1 MEVINS
7 VINYFKNIST
17 EQILTMFIAIVIV
30 ILFCLLSSLIA
41 YGIIKI
47 FKWKSKG
54 KEIRENSL
62 YKPLKSVIIWIGL
75 HIAVLT
81 LGLPNN
87 LTAICNKIFRIGII
101 IILAVG
107 IANIFSPDS
116 KIFKKIANHR
126 RIKGNQTLVNFISK
140 VTKGI
145 IYVIAVFL
153 VMTELN
159 FNLSGLIAGLGLGG
173 VIVALA
179 AQDIAKNLFG
189 GMAIILDKP
198 FSVGDWI
205 QTTNY
210 SGTVEDITFRSTR
223 LRMTDNTVVTI
234 QNSTLSNEPVIN
246 YARLP
251 MRRYSTTLNLALE
264 TNSDVVE
271 NIIGKLRFA
280 LSNTEGV
287 IVSGLMVY
295 FKNISE
301 DGIEIGIFFNTNIVS
316 YNEYLEFCEQI
327 NLLLLK
333 VLESENVKLTYPTQK
348 VYVAD
353 KSDFNE
359 NSKKTVA
366 KSISN
371 EKLEELVN
379 TRINK
384 NIDEIV
390 NGKQQNDKLTSKK
403 EKSNKKKD
411 EEISTINRISTKI
424 TKSAK
429 KVSEAIVKVE
439 KSLKSRKKQ
448 KIKLQNKQINLQIS
462 GKWCIIF
469 I

>member
-1 MEVINS
+1 MEVVNS
-7 VINYFKNIST
+7 IINYFKNITT
-17 EQILTMFIAIVIV
+17 EQIITMVIALAII

-54 KEIRENSL
+54 KEIKENSL
-62 YKPLKSVIIWIGL
+62 YKPLKTVVIWVGL
-75 HIAVLT
+75 HIAILT
-81 LGLPNN
+81 LGLPSNVN
-87 LTAICNKIFRIGII
+87 AICNKIFRIGAII
-101 IILAVG
+101 IIAVG
-107 IANIFSPDS
+107 IANMFSPDS
-116 KIFKKIANHR
+116 KIFKKIANHK
-126 RIKGNQTLVNFISK
+126 RIKGNQTLINFISK

-145 IYVIAVFL
+145 IYVIAIFL
-153 VMTELN
+153 VMAELN

-189 GMAIILDKP
+189 GMAIIVDKP

-210 SGTVEDITFRSTR
+210 SGTVEDISFRSTR

-246 YARLP
+246 YAKLP
-251 MRRYSTTLNLALE
+251 MRRFSTTLNLALE
-264 TNSDVVE
+264 TNSNVVE
-271 NIIGKLRFA
+271 NIIGKVKFA
-280 LSNTEGV
+280 LSNTDGV
-287 IVSGLMVY
+287 LPNDLNVY
-295 FKNISE
+295 LQKIAD

-316 YNEYLEFCEQI
+316 YYDYLSFCEQV

-333 VLESENVKLTYPTQK
+333 VLESENVKLAYPTQK

-353 KSDFNE
+353 KNDFNE
-359 NSKKTVA
+359 SSKKVTS
-366 KSISN
+366 KSALNN
-371 EKLEELVN
+371 EKIEKMLNEC
-379 TRINK
+379 INK

-390 NGKQQNDKLTSKK
+390 NGKQNKTLDSKNNGNKK
-403 EKSNKKKD
+403 ENE

-429 KVSEAIVKVE
+429 RVTDAIVKVE
-439 KSLKSRKKQ
+439 KKPKKSKKKDE
-448 KIKLQNKQINLQIS
+448 KITK
-462 GKWCIIF
+462 
-469 I
+469 

>member
-1 MEVINS
+1 MEVVNS
-7 VINYFKNIST
+7 VINYFKNIKT
-17 EQILTMFIAIVIV
+17 EQIITMVIALAII

-54 KEIRENSL
+54 KEIKENSL
-62 YKPLKSVIIWIGL
+62 YKPLKTVVIWVGL
-75 HIAVLT
+75 HIAILT
-81 LGLPNN
+81 LGLPSNVN
-87 LTAICNKIFRIGII
+87 AICNKIFRIGAII
-101 IILAVG
+101 IIAVG
-107 IANIFSPDS
+107 IANMFSPDS
-116 KIFKKIANHR
+116 KIFKKIANHK
-126 RIKGNQTLVNFISK
+126 RIKGNQTLINFISK

-145 IYVIAVFL
+145 IYVIAIFL
-153 VMTELN
+153 VMAELN

-189 GMAIILDKP
+189 GMAIIVDKP

-210 SGTVEDITFRSTR
+210 SGTVEDISFRSTR

-246 YARLP
+246 YAKLP
-251 MRRYSTTLNLALE
+251 MRRFSTTLNLALE
-264 TNSDVVE
+264 TNSNVVE
-271 NIIGKLRFA
+271 NIIGKVKFA
-280 LSNTEGV
+280 LSNTDGV
-287 IVSGLMVY
+287 LPNDLNVY
-295 FKNISE
+295 LQKIAD

-316 YNEYLEFCEQI
+316 YYDYLSFCEQV

-333 VLESENVKLTYPTQK
+333 ILESENVKLAYPTQK

-353 KSDFNE
+353 KNDFNE
-359 NSKKTVA
+359 SSKKATS
-366 KSISN
+366 KSALNN
-371 EKLEELVN
+371 EKIEKMLNKE
-379 TRINK
+379 INK

-390 NGKQQNDKLTSKK
+390 NGKQNKTLDGKNN
-403 EKSNKKKD
+403 SNKKESE

-429 KVSEAIVKVE
+429 KVTDAIVKVE
-439 KSLKSRKKQ
+439 KKPKKSKKKDE
-448 KIKLQNKQINLQIS
+448 KITK
-462 GKWCIIF
+462 
-469 I
+469 

>member
-1 MEVINS
+1 MEVVNS
-7 VINYFKNIST
+7 IMNYFKNITT
-17 EQILTMFIAIVIV
+17 EQILTMVIALAII

-54 KEIRENSL
+54 KEIKENSL
-62 YKPLKSVIIWIGL
+62 YKPLKTVVIWVGL
-75 HIAVLT
+75 HIAILT
-81 LGLPNN
+81 LGLPSNVN
-87 LTAICNKIFRIGII
+87 AICNKIFRIGAII
-101 IILAVG
+101 IIAVG
-107 IANIFSPDS
+107 IANMFSPDS
-116 KIFKKIANHR
+116 KIFKKIANHK
-126 RIKGNQTLVNFISK
+126 RIKGNQTLINFISK

-145 IYVIAVFL
+145 IYVIAIFL
-153 VMTELN
+153 VMAELN

-189 GMAIILDKP
+189 GMAIIVDKP

-210 SGTVEDITFRSTR
+210 SGTVEDISFRSTR

-246 YARLP
+246 YAKLP
-251 MRRYSTTLNLALE
+251 MRRFSTTLNLALE
-264 TNSDVVE
+264 TNSNVVE
-271 NIIGKLRFA
+271 NIIGKVKFA
-280 LSNTEGV
+280 LSNTDGV
-287 IVSGLMVY
+287 LPNDLNVY
-295 FKNISE
+295 LQKIAD

-316 YNEYLEFCEQI
+316 YYDYLSFCEQV

-333 VLESENVKLTYPTQK
+333 VLESENVKLAYPTQK

-353 KSDFNE
+353 KNDFNE
-359 NSKKTVA
+359 SSKKITS
-366 KSISN
+366 KSALNN
-371 EKLEELVN
+371 EKIEKMLNE
-379 TRINK
+379 RINK

-390 NGKQQNDKLTSKK
+390 NGKQNKTLGSKNNINKK
-403 EKSNKKKD
+403 ESE

-429 KVSEAIVKVE
+429 RVTDAIVKVE
-439 KSLKSRKKQ
+439 KKPKKSKKKDE
-448 KIKLQNKQINLQIS
+448 KITK
-462 GKWCIIF
+462 
-469 I
+469 

>member
-1 MEVINS
+1 MEVVNS
-7 VINYFKNIST
+7 IINYFKNITT
-17 EQILTMFIAIVIV
+17 EQIITMVIALVII

-54 KEIRENSL
+54 KEIKENSL
-62 YKPLKSVIIWIGL
+62 YKPLKTVVIWVGL
-75 HIAVLT
+75 HIAILT
-81 LGLPNN
+81 LGLPSNVN
-87 LTAICNKIFRIGII
+87 AICNKIFRIGAII
-101 IILAVG
+101 IIAVG

-116 KIFKKIANHR
+116 KIFRKIASHK
-126 RIKGNQTLVNFISK
+126 RIKGNQTLINFISK

-145 IYVIAVFL
+145 IYVIATFL
-153 VMTELN
+153 VMAELN

-189 GMAIILDKP
+189 GMAIIVDKP

-210 SGTVEDITFRSTR
+210 SGTVEDISFRSTR

-246 YARLP
+246 YAKLP
-251 MRRYSTTLNLALE
+251 MRRFSTTLNLALE
-264 TNSDVVE
+264 TNSNVVE
-271 NIIGKLRFA
+271 NIIGKVKFA
-280 LSNTEGV
+280 LSNTDGV
-287 IVSGLMVY
+287 LPNDLNVY
-295 FKNISE
+295 LQKIAD

-316 YNEYLEFCEQI
+316 YYDYLSFCEQV

-333 VLESENVKLTYPTQK
+333 VLESENVKLAYPTQK

-353 KSDFNE
+353 KNVFNE
-359 NSKKTVA
+359 SSKKVTS
-366 KSISN
+366 KSALNN
-371 EKLEELVN
+371 EKIEKMLNEC
-379 TRINK
+379 INK

-390 NGKQQNDKLTSKK
+390 NGKQNKTLGSKNNINKK
-403 EKSNKKKD
+403 ESE

-429 KVSEAIVKVE
+429 RVTDAIIKVE
-439 KSLKSRKKQ
+439 KKPKKSKKKDE
-448 KIKLQNKQINLQIS
+448 KITK
-462 GKWCIIF
+462 
-469 I
+469 

>member
-1 MEVINS
+1 MEVVNS
-7 VINYFKNIST
+7 IMNYFKNITT
-17 EQILTMFIAIVIV
+17 EQILTMVIALAII

-54 KEIRENSL
+54 KEIKENSL
-62 YKPLKSVIIWIGL
+62 YKPLKTVVIWVGL
-75 HIAVLT
+75 HIAILT
-81 LGLPNN
+81 LGLPSNVN
-87 LTAICNKIFRIGII
+87 AICNKIFRIGAII
-101 IILAVG
+101 IIAVG
-107 IANIFSPDS
+107 IANMFSPDS
-116 KIFKKIANHR
+116 KIFKKIANHK
-126 RIKGNQTLVNFISK
+126 RIKGNQTLINFISK

-153 VMTELN
+153 VMAELN

-189 GMAIILDKP
+189 GMAIIVDKP

-210 SGTVEDITFRSTR
+210 SGTVEDISFRSTR

-246 YARLP
+246 YAKLP
-251 MRRYSTTLNLALE
+251 MRRFSTTLNLALE
-264 TNSDVVE
+264 TNSNVVE
-271 NIIGKLRFA
+271 NIIGKVKFA
-280 LSNTEGV
+280 LSNTDGV
-287 IVSGLMVY
+287 LPNDLNVY
-295 FKNISE
+295 LQKIAD

-316 YNEYLEFCEQI
+316 YYDYLSFCEQV

-333 VLESENVKLTYPTQK
+333 VLESENVKLAYPTQK

-353 KSDFNE
+353 KNDFNE
-359 NSKKTVA
+359 SSKKVTS
-366 KSISN
+366 KSALNNKKI
-371 EKLEELVN
+371 EKMLNKE
-379 TRINK
+379 INK
-384 NIDEIV
+384 NIDGIV
-390 NGKQQNDKLTSKK
+390 NGKQNKTLGSKNNINKK
-403 EKSNKKKD
+403 ESE

-429 KVSEAIVKVE
+429 RVTDAIVKVE
-439 KSLKSRKKQ
+439 KKPKKSKKKDE
-448 KIKLQNKQINLQIS
+448 KITK
-462 GKWCIIF
+462 
-469 I
+469 

>member
-1 MEVINS
+1 MEVVNS
-7 VINYFKNIST
+7 IMNYFKNITT
-17 EQILTMFIAIVIV
+17 EQILTMVIALAII

-54 KEIRENSL
+54 KEIKENSL
-62 YKPLKSVIIWIGL
+62 YKPLKTVVIWVGL
-75 HIAVLT
+75 HIAILT
-81 LGLPNN
+81 LGLPSNVN
-87 LTAICNKIFRIGII
+87 AICNKIFRIGAII
-101 IILAVG
+101 IIAVG

-116 KIFKKIANHR
+116 KIFRKIASHK
-126 RIKGNQTLVNFISK
+126 RIKGNQTLINFISK

-145 IYVIAVFL
+145 IYVIAIFL
-153 VMTELN
+153 VMAELN

-189 GMAIILDKP
+189 GMAIIVDKP

-210 SGTVEDITFRSTR
+210 SGTVEDISFRSTR

-246 YARLP
+246 YAKLP
-251 MRRYSTTLNLALE
+251 MRRFSTTLNLALE
-264 TNSDVVE
+264 TNSNVVE
-271 NIIGKLRFA
+271 NIIGKVKFA
-280 LSNTEGV
+280 LSNTDGV
-287 IVSGLMVY
+287 LPNDLNVY
-295 FKNISE
+295 LQKIAD

-316 YNEYLEFCEQI
+316 YYDYLSFCEQV

-333 VLESENVKLTYPTQK
+333 VLESENVKLAYPTQK

-353 KSDFNE
+353 KNDFNE
-359 NSKKTVA
+359 SSKKVTS
-366 KSISN
+366 KSALNN
-371 EKLEELVN
+371 EKIEKMLNES
-379 TRINK
+379 INK

-390 NGKQQNDKLTSKK
+390 NGKQNKTLGSKNNINKK
-403 EKSNKKKD
+403 ESE

-429 KVSEAIVKVE
+429 RVTDAIIKVE
-439 KSLKSRKKQ
+439 KKPKKSKKKDE
-448 KIKLQNKQINLQIS
+448 KITK
-462 GKWCIIF
+462 
-469 I
+469 

>member
-1 MEVINS
+1 MEVVNS
-7 VINYFKNIST
+7 IMNYFKNITT
-17 EQILTMFIAIVIV
+17 EQILTMVIALAII

-54 KEIRENSL
+54 KEIKENSL
-62 YKPLKSVIIWIGL
+62 YKPLKTVVIWVGL
-75 HIAVLT
+75 HIAILT
-81 LGLPNN
+81 LGLPSNVN
-87 LTAICNKIFRIGII
+87 AICNKIFRIGAII
-101 IILAVG
+101 IIAVG
-107 IANIFSPDS
+107 IANMFSPDS
-116 KIFKKIANHR
+116 KIFRKIASHK
-126 RIKGNQTLVNFISK
+126 RIKGNQTLINFISK

-145 IYVIAVFL
+145 IYVIATFL
-153 VMTELN
+153 VMAELN

-189 GMAIILDKP
+189 GMAIIVDKP

-210 SGTVEDITFRSTR
+210 SGTVEDISFRSTR

-246 YARLP
+246 YAKLP
-251 MRRYSTTLNLALE
+251 MRRFSTTLNLALE
-264 TNSDVVE
+264 TNSNVVE
-271 NIIGKLRFA
+271 NIIGKVKFA

-287 IVSGLMVY
+287 LPNDLNVY
-295 FKNISE
+295 LQKIAD

-316 YNEYLEFCEQI
+316 YYDYLSFCEQV

-333 VLESENVKLTYPTQK
+333 VLESENVKLAYPTQK

-353 KSDFNE
+353 KNDFNE
-359 NSKKTVA
+359 SSKKVTS
-366 KSISN
+366 KSALNN
-371 EKLEELVN
+371 EKIEKMLNES
-379 TRINK
+379 INK

-390 NGKQQNDKLTSKK
+390 NGKKNKTLGSKNNINKK
-403 EKSNKKKD
+403 ESE

-429 KVSEAIVKVE
+429 RVTDAIVKVE
-439 KSLKSRKKQ
+439 KKPKKSKKKDE
-448 KIKLQNKQINLQIS
+448 KITK
-462 GKWCIIF
+462 
-469 I
+469 

>member
-1 MEVINS
+1 MEVVNS
-7 VINYFKNIST
+7 IINYFENIT
-17 EQILTMFIAIVIV
+17 TDQILTMVIAIVII

-47 FKWKSKG
+47 FKWNSKRR
-54 KEIRENSL
+54 EIKENSL
-62 YKPLKSVIIWIGL
+62 YKPIKTVVIWVGF

-81 LGLPNN
+81 LGLPSNI
-87 LTAICNKIFRIGII
+87 TAVCNKIFRIGII

-107 IANIFSPDS
+107 IANMFSPDS
-116 KIFKKIANHR
+116 KIFKKISEHK
-126 RIKGNQTLVNFISK
+126 RIKGNQTLINFISK
-140 VTKGI
+140 VTKVI

-189 GMAIILDKP
+189 GMAIIVDKP

-205 QTTNY
+205 QTANY

-246 YARLP
+246 YAKLP
-251 MRRYSTTLNLALE
+251 MRRFSTTLNLALE
-264 TNSDVVE
+264 TNSNVVE
-271 NIIGKLRFA
+271 NIIGKVKFA

-287 IVSGLMVY
+287 LPNDLNVY
-295 FKNISE
+295 LQKIAD

-316 YNEYLEFCEQI
+316 YYDYLSFCEQV

-333 VLESENVKLTYPTQK
+333 VLESENVKLAYPTQK

-353 KSDFNE
+353 KNDFNE
-359 NSKKTVA
+359 SSKKVTS
-366 KSISN
+366 KSALNN
-371 EKLEELVN
+371 EKIEKMLNKE
-379 TRINK
+379 INK

-390 NGKQQNDKLTSKK
+390 NGKQNKTLDSKNNGNKK
-403 EKSNKKKD
+403 ESE

-429 KVSEAIVKVE
+429 KVTDAIVKVE
-439 KSLKSRKKQ
+439 KKTKKSKKKDE
-448 KIKLQNKQINLQIS
+448 KITK
-462 GKWCIIF
+462 
-469 I
+469 

>member
-1 MEVINS
+1 MEVVNS
-7 VINYFKNIST
+7 IINYFKNITT
-17 EQILTMFIAIVIV
+17 EQIITMVIALVII

-54 KEIRENSL
+54 KEIKENSL
-62 YKPLKSVIIWIGL
+62 YKPLKTVVIWVGL
-75 HIAVLT
+75 HIAILT
-81 LGLPNN
+81 LGLPSNVN
-87 LTAICNKIFRIGII
+87 AICNKIFRIGAII
-101 IILAVG
+101 IIAVG

-116 KIFKKIANHR
+116 KIFRKIASHK
-126 RIKGNQTLVNFISK
+126 RIKGNQTLINFISK

-145 IYVIAVFL
+145 IYVIATFL
-153 VMTELN
+153 VMAELN

-189 GMAIILDKP
+189 GMAIIVDKP

-210 SGTVEDITFRSTR
+210 SGTVEDISFRSTR

-246 YARLP
+246 YAKLP
-251 MRRYSTTLNLALE
+251 MRRFSTTLNLALE
-264 TNSDVVE
+264 TNSNVVE
-271 NIIGKLRFA
+271 NIIGKVKFA
-280 LSNTEGV
+280 LSNTDGV
-287 IVSGLMVY
+287 LPNDLNVY
-295 FKNISE
+295 LQKIAD

-316 YNEYLEFCEQI
+316 YYDYLSFCEQV

-333 VLESENVKLTYPTQK
+333 VLESENVKLAYPTQK

-353 KSDFNE
+353 KNDFNE
-359 NSKKTVA
+359 SSKKVTS
-366 KSISN
+366 KSALNN
-371 EKLEELVN
+371 EKIEKMLNEC
-379 TRINK
+379 INK

-390 NGKQQNDKLTSKK
+390 NGKQKKTLDGKNNGNKK
-403 EKSNKKKD
+403 ENE

-429 KVSEAIVKVE
+429 RVTDAIVKVE
-439 KSLKSRKKQ
+439 KKPKKSKKKDE
-448 KIKLQNKQINLQIS
+448 KITK
-462 GKWCIIF
+462 
-469 I
+469 

>member
-1 MEVINS
+1 MEVVNS
-7 VINYFKNIST
+7 IINYFKNITT
-17 EQILTMFIAIVIV
+17 EQIITMVIALAII

-54 KEIRENSL
+54 KEIKENSL
-62 YKPLKSVIIWIGL
+62 YKPLKTVVIWVGL
-75 HIAVLT
+75 HIAILT
-81 LGLPNN
+81 LGLPSNVN
-87 LTAICNKIFRIGII
+87 AICNKIFRIGAII
-101 IILAVG
+101 IIAVG

-116 KIFKKIANHR
+116 KIFRKIASHK
-126 RIKGNQTLVNFISK
+126 RIKGNQTLINFISK

-153 VMTELN
+153 VMAELN

-189 GMAIILDKP
+189 GMAIIVDKP

-210 SGTVEDITFRSTR
+210 SGTVEDISFRSTR

-246 YARLP
+246 YAKLP
-251 MRRYSTTLNLALE
+251 MRRFSTTLNLALE
-264 TNSDVVE
+264 TNSNVVE
-271 NIIGKLRFA
+271 NIIGKVKFA

-287 IVSGLMVY
+287 LPNDLNVY
-295 FKNISE
+295 LQKIAD

-316 YNEYLEFCEQI
+316 YYDYLSFCEQV

-333 VLESENVKLTYPTQK
+333 VLESENVKLAYPTQK

-353 KSDFNE
+353 KNDFNE
-359 NSKKTVA
+359 SSKKVTS
-366 KSISN
+366 KSALNN
-371 EKLEELVN
+371 EKIEKMLNEC
-379 TRINK
+379 INK

-390 NGKQQNDKLTSKK
+390 NGKQ
-403 EKSNKKKD
+403 NK
-411 EEISTINRISTKI
+411 
-424 TKSAK
+424 
-429 KVSEAIVKVE
+429 
-439 KSLKSRKKQ
+439 
-448 KIKLQNKQINLQIS
+448 
-462 GKWCIIF
+462 
-469 I
+469 

>member
-1 MEVINS
+1 MEVVNS
-7 VINYFKNIST
+7 IMNYFKNITT
-17 EQILTMFIAIVIV
+17 EQILTMVIALAII

-54 KEIRENSL
+54 KEIKENSL
-62 YKPLKSVIIWIGL
+62 YKPLKTVVIWVGL
-75 HIAVLT
+75 HIAILT
-81 LGLPNN
+81 LGLPSNVN
-87 LTAICNKIFRIGII
+87 AICNKIFRIGAII
-101 IILAVG
+101 IIAVG

-116 KIFKKIANHR
+116 KIFKKIANHK
-126 RIKGNQTLVNFISK
+126 RIKGNQTLINFISK

-145 IYVIAVFL
+145 IYVIAIFL
-153 VMTELN
+153 VMAELN

-189 GMAIILDKP
+189 GMAIIVDKP

-210 SGTVEDITFRSTR
+210 SGTVEDISFRSTR

-246 YARLP
+246 YAKLP
-251 MRRYSTTLNLALE
+251 MRRFSTTLNLALE
-264 TNSDVVE
+264 TNSNVVE
-271 NIIGKLRFA
+271 NIIGKVKFA
-280 LSNTEGV
+280 LSNTDGV
-287 IVSGLMVY
+287 LPNDLNVY
-295 FKNISE
+295 LQKIAD

-316 YNEYLEFCEQI
+316 YYDYLSFCEQV

-333 VLESENVKLTYPTQK
+333 VLESENVKLAYPTQK

-353 KSDFNE
+353 KNDFNE
-359 NSKKTVA
+359 SSKKVTS
-366 KSISN
+366 KSALNN
-371 EKLEELVN
+371 EKIEKMLNEC
-379 TRINK
+379 INK

-390 NGKQQNDKLTSKK
+390 NGKQNKTLDGKNNGNKK
-403 EKSNKKKD
+403 ENE

-429 KVSEAIVKVE
+429 RVTDAIVKVE
-439 KSLKSRKKQ
+439 KKPKKSKKKDE
-448 KIKLQNKQINLQIS
+448 KITK
-462 GKWCIIF
+462 
-469 I
+469 

>member
-1 MEVINS
+1 MEVVNS
-7 VINYFKNIST
+7 IMNYFKNITT
-17 EQILTMFIAIVIV
+17 EQILTMVIALAII

-54 KEIRENSL
+54 KEIKENSL
-62 YKPLKSVIIWIGL
+62 YKPLKTVVIWVGL
-75 HIAVLT
+75 HIAILT
-81 LGLPNN
+81 LGLPSNVN
-87 LTAICNKIFRIGII
+87 AICNKIFRIGAII
-101 IILAVG
+101 IIAVG
-107 IANIFSPDS
+107 IANMFSPDS
-116 KIFKKIANHR
+116 KIFKKIANHK
-126 RIKGNQTLVNFISK
+126 RIKGNQTLINFISK

-145 IYVIAVFL
+145 IYVIAIFL
-153 VMTELN
+153 VMAELN

-189 GMAIILDKP
+189 GMAIIVDKP

-210 SGTVEDITFRSTR
+210 SGTVEDISFRSTR

-246 YARLP
+246 YAKLP
-251 MRRYSTTLNLALE
+251 MRRFSTTLNLALE
-264 TNSDVVE
+264 TNSNVVE
-271 NIIGKLRFA
+271 NIIGKVKFA
-280 LSNTEGV
+280 LSNTDGV
-287 IVSGLMVY
+287 LPNDLNVY
-295 FKNISE
+295 LQKIAD

-316 YNEYLEFCEQI
+316 YYDYLSFCEQV

-333 VLESENVKLTYPTQK
+333 VLESENVKLAYPTQK

-353 KSDFNE
+353 KNDFNE
-359 NSKKTVA
+359 SSKKVTS
-366 KSISN
+366 KSALNN
-371 EKLEELVN
+371 EKIEKMVN
-379 TRINK
+379 ESINK

-390 NGKQQNDKLTSKK
+390 NGKQNKTLGSKNNINKK
-403 EKSNKKKD
+403 ESE

-429 KVSEAIVKVE
+429 RVTDAIVKVE
-439 KSLKSRKKQ
+439 KKPKKSKKKDE
-448 KIKLQNKQINLQIS
+448 KITK
-462 GKWCIIF
+462 
-469 I
+469 

>member
-1 MEVINS
+1 MEVVNS
-7 VINYFKNIST
+7 IMNYFKNITT
-17 EQILTMFIAIVIV
+17 EQILTMVIALAII

-54 KEIRENSL
+54 KEIKENSL
-62 YKPLKSVIIWIGL
+62 YKPLKTVVIWVGL
-75 HIAVLT
+75 HIAILT
-81 LGLPNN
+81 LGLPSNVN
-87 LTAICNKIFRIGII
+87 AICNKIFRIGAII
-101 IILAVG
+101 IIAVG
-107 IANIFSPDS
+107 IANMFSPDS
-116 KIFKKIANHR
+116 KIFKKIANHK
-126 RIKGNQTLVNFISK
+126 RIKGNQTLINFISK

-145 IYVIAVFL
+145 IYVIATFL
-153 VMTELN
+153 VMAELN

-189 GMAIILDKP
+189 GMAIIVDKP

-210 SGTVEDITFRSTR
+210 SGTVEDISFRSTR

-246 YARLP
+246 YAKLP
-251 MRRYSTTLNLALE
+251 MRRFSTTLNLALE
-264 TNSDVVE
+264 TNSNVVE
-271 NIIGKLRFA
+271 NIIGKVKFA
-280 LSNTEGV
+280 LSNTDGV
-287 IVSGLMVY
+287 LPNDLNVY
-295 FKNISE
+295 LQKIAD

-316 YNEYLEFCEQI
+316 YYDYLSFCEQV

-333 VLESENVKLTYPTQK
+333 VLESENVKLAYPTQK

-353 KSDFNE
+353 KNDFNE
-359 NSKKTVA
+359 SSKKVTS
-366 KSISN
+366 KSALNN
-371 EKLEELVN
+371 EKIEKMLNEC
-379 TRINK
+379 INK

-390 NGKQQNDKLTSKK
+390 NGKQNKTLGSKNNINKK
-403 EKSNKKKD
+403 ESE

-429 KVSEAIVKVE
+429 RVTDAIVKVE
-439 KSLKSRKKQ
+439 KKPKKSKKKDE
-448 KIKLQNKQINLQIS
+448 KITK
-462 GKWCIIF
+462 
-469 I
+469 

>member
-1 MEVINS
+1 MEVVNS
-7 VINYFKNIST
+7 IMNYFKNITT
-17 EQILTMFIAIVIV
+17 EQILTMVIALAII

-54 KEIRENSL
+54 KEIKENSL
-62 YKPLKSVIIWIGL
+62 YKPLKTVVIWVGL
-75 HIAVLT
+75 HIAILT
-81 LGLPNN
+81 LGLPSNVN
-87 LTAICNKIFRIGII
+87 AICNKIFRIGAII
-101 IILAVG
+101 IIAVG
-107 IANIFSPDS
+107 IANMFSPDS
-116 KIFKKIANHR
+116 KIFKKIANHK
-126 RIKGNQTLVNFISK
+126 RIKGNQTLINFISK

-145 IYVIAVFL
+145 IYVIATFL
-153 VMTELN
+153 VMAELN

-189 GMAIILDKP
+189 GMAIIVDKP

-210 SGTVEDITFRSTR
+210 SGTVEDISFRSTR

-246 YARLP
+246 YAKLP
-251 MRRYSTTLNLALE
+251 MRRFSTTLNLALE
-264 TNSDVVE
+264 TNSNVVE
-271 NIIGKLRFA
+271 NIIGKVKFA
-280 LSNTEGV
+280 LSNTDGV
-287 IVSGLMVY
+287 LPNDLNVY
-295 FKNISE
+295 LQKIAD

-316 YNEYLEFCEQI
+316 YYDYLSFCEQV

-333 VLESENVKLTYPTQK
+333 VLESENVKLAYPTQK

-353 KSDFNE
+353 KNDFKE
-359 NSKKTVA
+359 SSKNITS
-366 KSISN
+366 KSALNN
-371 EKLEELVN
+371 EKIEKMLNES
-379 TRINK
+379 INK

-390 NGKQQNDKLTSKK
+390 NGKQNKTLGSKNNINKK
-403 EKSNKKKD
+403 ENE

-429 KVSEAIVKVE
+429 RVTDAIVKVE
-439 KSLKSRKKQ
+439 KKPKKSKKKDE
-448 KIKLQNKQINLQIS
+448 KITK
-462 GKWCIIF
+462 
-469 I
+469 

>member
-1 MEVINS
+1 MEVVNS
-7 VINYFKNIST
+7 IMNYFKNITT
-17 EQILTMFIAIVIV
+17 EQILTMVIALAII

-54 KEIRENSL
+54 KEIKENSL
-62 YKPLKSVIIWIGL
+62 YKPLKTVVIWVGL
-75 HIAVLT
+75 HIAILT
-81 LGLPNN
+81 LGLPSNVN
-87 LTAICNKIFRIGII
+87 AICNKIFRIGAII
-101 IILAVG
+101 IIAVG
-107 IANIFSPDS
+107 IANMFSPDS
-116 KIFKKIANHR
+116 KIFKKIANHK
-126 RIKGNQTLVNFISK
+126 RIKGNQTLINFISK

-145 IYVIAVFL
+145 IYVIAIFL
-153 VMTELN
+153 VMAELN

-189 GMAIILDKP
+189 GMAIIVDKP

-210 SGTVEDITFRSTR
+210 SGTVEDISFRSTR

-246 YARLP
+246 YAKLP
-251 MRRYSTTLNLALE
+251 MRRFSTTLNLALE
-264 TNSDVVE
+264 TNSNVVE
-271 NIIGKLRFA
+271 NIIGKVKFA
-280 LSNTEGV
+280 LSNTDGV
-287 IVSGLMVY
+287 LPNDLNVY
-295 FKNISE
+295 LQKIAD

-316 YNEYLEFCEQI
+316 YYDYLSFCEQV

-333 VLESENVKLTYPTQK
+333 VLESENVKLAYPTQK

-353 KSDFNE
+353 KNDFNE
-359 NSKKTVA
+359 SSKKVTS
-366 KSISN
+366 KSALNN
-371 EKLEELVN
+371 EKIEKMLNES
-379 TRINK
+379 INK

-390 NGKQQNDKLTSKK
+390 NGKQNKTLDSKNNGNKK
-403 EKSNKKKD
+403 ESE

-429 KVSEAIVKVE
+429 RVTDAIVKVE
-439 KSLKSRKKQ
+439 KKPKKSKKKDE
-448 KIKLQNKQINLQIS
+448 KITK
-462 GKWCIIF
+462 
-469 I
+469 

>member
-1 MEVINS
+1 MEVVNS
-7 VINYFKNIST
+7 IMNYFKNITT
-17 EQILTMFIAIVIV
+17 EQILTMVIALAII

-54 KEIRENSL
+54 KEIKENSL
-62 YKPLKSVIIWIGL
+62 YKPLKTVVIWVGL
-75 HIAVLT
+75 HIAILT
-81 LGLPNN
+81 LGLPSNVN
-87 LTAICNKIFRIGII
+87 AICNKIFRIGAII
-101 IILAVG
+101 IIAVG
-107 IANIFSPDS
+107 IANMFSPDS
-116 KIFKKIANHR
+116 KIFKKIANHK
-126 RIKGNQTLVNFISK
+126 RIKGNQTLINFISK

-145 IYVIAVFL
+145 IYVIAIFL
-153 VMTELN
+153 VMAELN

-189 GMAIILDKP
+189 GMAIIVDKP

-210 SGTVEDITFRSTR
+210 SGTVEDISFRSTR

-246 YARLP
+246 YAKLP
-251 MRRYSTTLNLALE
+251 MRRFSTTLNLALE
-264 TNSDVVE
+264 TNSNVVE
-271 NIIGKLRFA
+271 NIIGKVKFA
-280 LSNTEGV
+280 LSNTDGV
-287 IVSGLMVY
+287 LPNDLNVY
-295 FKNISE
+295 LQKIAD

-316 YNEYLEFCEQI
+316 YYDYLSFCEQV

-333 VLESENVKLTYPTQK
+333 VLESENVKLAYPTQK

-353 KSDFNE
+353 KNDFKE
-359 NSKKTVA
+359 SSKNITS
-366 KSISN
+366 KSALNN
-371 EKLEELVN
+371 EKIEKMLNES
-379 TRINK
+379 INK

-390 NGKQQNDKLTSKK
+390 NGKQNKTLGSKNNINKK
-403 EKSNKKKD
+403 ESE

-429 KVSEAIVKVE
+429 RVTDAIVKVE
-439 KSLKSRKKQ
+439 KKPKKSKKKDE
-448 KIKLQNKQINLQIS
+448 KITK
-462 GKWCIIF
+462 
-469 I
+469 

>member
-1 MEVINS
+1 MEVVNS
-7 VINYFKNIST
+7 IINYFKNITT
-17 EQILTMFIAIVIV
+17 EQIITMVIALAII

-54 KEIRENSL
+54 KEIKENSL
-62 YKPLKSVIIWIGL
+62 YKPLKTVVIWVGL
-75 HIAVLT
+75 HIAILT
-81 LGLPNN
+81 LGLPSNVN
-87 LTAICNKIFRIGII
+87 AICNKIFRIGAII
-101 IILAVG
+101 IIAVG

-116 KIFKKIANHR
+116 KIFRKIASHK
-126 RIKGNQTLVNFISK
+126 RIKGNQTLINFISK

-153 VMTELN
+153 VMAELN

-189 GMAIILDKP
+189 GMAIIVDKP

-210 SGTVEDITFRSTR
+210 SGTVEDISFRSTR

-246 YARLP
+246 YAKLP
-251 MRRYSTTLNLALE
+251 MRRFSTTLNLALE
-264 TNSDVVE
+264 TNSNVVE
-271 NIIGKLRFA
+271 NIIGKVKFA

-287 IVSGLMVY
+287 LPNDLNVY
-295 FKNISE
+295 LQKIAD

-316 YNEYLEFCEQI
+316 YYDYLSFCEQV

-333 VLESENVKLTYPTQK
+333 VLESENVKLAYPTQK

-353 KSDFNE
+353 KNDFNE
-359 NSKKTVA
+359 NSKKITS
-366 KSISN
+366 KSALNN
-371 EKLEELVN
+371 EKIEKMLNEC
-379 TRINK
+379 INK

-390 NGKQQNDKLTSKK
+390 NGKQ
-403 EKSNKKKD
+403 NK
-411 EEISTINRISTKI
+411 
-424 TKSAK
+424 
-429 KVSEAIVKVE
+429 
-439 KSLKSRKKQ
+439 
-448 KIKLQNKQINLQIS
+448 
-462 GKWCIIF
+462 
-469 I
+469 

>member
-1 MEVINS
+1 MVCNHH
-7 VINYFKNIST
+7 K
-17 EQILTMFIAIVIV
+17 
-30 ILFCLLSSLIA
+30 
-41 YGIIKI
+41 YGIKP
-47 FKWKSKG
+47 WKSKG

-439 KSLKSRKKQ
+439 KKPKKSKKTEN
-448 KIKLQNKQINLQIS
+448 KITK
-462 GKWCIIF
+462 
-469 I
+469 

>member
-1 MEVINS
+1 MEVVNS
-7 VINYFKNIST
+7 IINYFENIT
-17 EQILTMFIAIVIV
+17 TDQILTMVIAIVII

-47 FKWKSKG
+47 FKWNSKRR
-54 KEIRENSL
+54 EIKENSL
-62 YKPLKSVIIWIGL
+62 YKPIKTVVIWVGF

-81 LGLPNN
+81 LGLPSNI
-87 LTAICNKIFRIGII
+87 TAVCNKIFRIGII

-107 IANIFSPDS
+107 IANMFSPDS
-116 KIFKKIANHR
+116 KIFKKISEHK
-126 RIKGNQTLVNFISK
+126 RIKGNQTLINFISK
-140 VTKGI
+140 VTKVI

-189 GMAIILDKP
+189 GMAIIVDKP

-205 QTTNY
+205 QTANY

-246 YARLP
+246 YAKLP
-251 MRRYSTTLNLALE
+251 MRRFSTTLNLALE
-264 TNSDVVE
+264 TNSNVVE
-271 NIIGKLRFA
+271 NIIGKVKFA
-280 LSNTEGV
+280 LSNTDGV
-287 IVSGLMVY
+287 LPNDLNVY
-295 FKNISE
+295 LQKIAD

-316 YNEYLEFCEQI
+316 YYDYLSFCEQV

-333 VLESENVKLTYPTQK
+333 ILESENVKLAYPTQK

-353 KSDFNE
+353 KNDFNE
-359 NSKKTVA
+359 SSKKVTS
-366 KSISN
+366 KSALNN
-371 EKLEELVN
+371 EKIEKMLNKE
-379 TRINK
+379 INK

-390 NGKQQNDKLTSKK
+390 NGKQNKTLDSKNNGNKK
-403 EKSNKKKD
+403 ESE

-429 KVSEAIVKVE
+429 KVTDAIVKVE
-439 KSLKSRKKQ
+439 KKPKKSKKKDE
-448 KIKLQNKQINLQIS
+448 KITK
-462 GKWCIIF
+462 
-469 I
+469 

>member
-1 MEVINS
+1 MEVVNS
-7 VINYFKNIST
+7 IVNYFKNIET
-17 EQILTMFIAIVIV
+17 EQIITMVIALVII

-54 KEIRENSL
+54 KEIKENSL
-62 YKPLKSVIIWIGL
+62 YKPLKTVIIWVGL
-75 HIAVLT
+75 HIAILT
-81 LGLPNN
+81 LGLPSNVN
-87 LTAICNKIFRIGII
+87 AICNKIFRIGAII
-101 IILAVG
+101 IIAVG
-107 IANIFSPDS
+107 IANMFSPDS
-116 KIFKKIANHR
+116 KIFKKIANHK
-126 RIKGNQTLVNFISK
+126 RIKGNQTLINFISK

-145 IYVIAVFL
+145 IYVIAIFL
-153 VMTELN
+153 VMAELN

-189 GMAIILDKP
+189 GMAIIVDKP

-210 SGTVEDITFRSTR
+210 SGTVEDISFRSTR

-246 YARLP
+246 YAKLP
-251 MRRYSTTLNLALE
+251 MRRFSTTLNLALE
-264 TNSDVVE
+264 TNSNVVE
-271 NIIGKLRFA
+271 NIIGKVKFA
-280 LSNTEGV
+280 LSNTDGV
-287 IVSGLMVY
+287 LPNDLNVY
-295 FKNISE
+295 LQKIAD

-316 YNEYLEFCEQI
+316 YYDYLSFCEQV

-333 VLESENVKLTYPTQK
+333 VLESENVKLAYPTQK

-353 KSDFNE
+353 KNDFNE
-359 NSKKTVA
+359 SSKKVTS
-366 KSISN
+366 KSALNN
-371 EKLEELVN
+371 EKIEKMLNEC
-379 TRINK
+379 INK

-390 NGKQQNDKLTSKK
+390 NGKQNKTLDGKNNGNKK
-403 EKSNKKKD
+403 ENE

-429 KVSEAIVKVE
+429 RVTDAIVKVE
-439 KSLKSRKKQ
+439 KKPKKSKKKDE
-448 KIKLQNKQINLQIS
+448 KITK
-462 GKWCIIF
+462 
-469 I
+469 

>member
-1 MEVINS
+1 MEVVNS
-7 VINYFKNIST
+7 VINYFKNIKT
-17 EQILTMFIAIVIV
+17 EQIITMVIALAII

-54 KEIRENSL
+54 KEIKENSL
-62 YKPLKSVIIWIGL
+62 YKPLKTVVIWVGL
-75 HIAVLT
+75 HIAILT
-81 LGLPNN
+81 LGLPSNVN
-87 LTAICNKIFRIGII
+87 AICNKIFRIGAII
-101 IILAVG
+101 IIAVG
-107 IANIFSPDS
+107 IANMFSPDS
-116 KIFKKIANHR
+116 KIFKKIANHK
-126 RIKGNQTLVNFISK
+126 RIKGNQTLINFISK

-145 IYVIAVFL
+145 IYVIAIFL
-153 VMTELN
+153 VMAELN

-189 GMAIILDKP
+189 GMAIIVDKP

-210 SGTVEDITFRSTR
+210 SGTVEDISFRSTR

-246 YARLP
+246 YAKLP
-251 MRRYSTTLNLALE
+251 MRRFSTTLNLALE
-264 TNSDVVE
+264 TNSNVVE
-271 NIIGKLRFA
+271 NIIGKVKFA
-280 LSNTEGV
+280 LSNTDGV
-287 IVSGLMVY
+287 LPNDLNVY
-295 FKNISE
+295 LQKIAD

-316 YNEYLEFCEQI
+316 YYDYLSFCEQV

-333 VLESENVKLTYPTQK
+333 ILESENVKLAYPTQK

-353 KSDFNE
+353 KNDFNE
-359 NSKKTVA
+359 SSKKATS
-366 KSISN
+366 KSALNN
-371 EKLEELVN
+371 EKIEKMLNKE
-379 TRINK
+379 INK

-390 NGKQQNDKLTSKK
+390 NGKQNKTLGSKNNINKK
-403 EKSNKKKD
+403 ESE

-429 KVSEAIVKVE
+429 KVTDAIVKVE
-439 KSLKSRKKQ
+439 KKPKKSKKKDE
-448 KIKLQNKQINLQIS
+448 KITK
-462 GKWCIIF
+462 
-469 I
+469 

>member
-1 MEVINS
+1 MEVVNS
-7 VINYFKNIST
+7 IMNYFKNITT
-17 EQILTMFIAIVIV
+17 EQILTMVIALAII

-54 KEIRENSL
+54 KEIKENSL
-62 YKPLKSVIIWIGL
+62 YKPLKTVVIWVGL
-75 HIAVLT
+75 HIAILT
-81 LGLPNN
+81 LGLPSNVN
-87 LTAICNKIFRIGII
+87 AICNKIFRIGAII
-101 IILAVG
+101 IIAVG
-107 IANIFSPDS
+107 IANMFSPDS
-116 KIFKKIANHR
+116 KIFKKIANHK
-126 RIKGNQTLVNFISK
+126 RIKGNQTLINFISK

-145 IYVIAVFL
+145 IYVIATFL
-153 VMTELN
+153 VMAELN

-189 GMAIILDKP
+189 GMAIIVDKP

-210 SGTVEDITFRSTR
+210 SGTVEDISFRSTR

-246 YARLP
+246 YAKLP
-251 MRRYSTTLNLALE
+251 MRRFSTTLNLALE
-264 TNSDVVE
+264 TNSNVVE
-271 NIIGKLRFA
+271 NIIGKVKFA
-280 LSNTEGV
+280 LSNTDGV
-287 IVSGLMVY
+287 LPNDLNVY
-295 FKNISE
+295 LQKIAD

-316 YNEYLEFCEQI
+316 YYDYLSFCEQV

-333 VLESENVKLTYPTQK
+333 VLESENVKLAYPTQK

-353 KSDFNE
+353 KNDFNE
-359 NSKKTVA
+359 SSKKVTS
-366 KSISN
+366 KSALNN
-371 EKLEELVN
+371 EKIEKMLNES
-379 TRINK
+379 INK

-390 NGKQQNDKLTSKK
+390 NGKQNKTLGSKNNINKK
-403 EKSNKKKD
+403 ESE

-429 KVSEAIVKVE
+429 RVTDAIVKVE
-439 KSLKSRKKQ
+439 KKPKKSKKKDE
-448 KIKLQNKQINLQIS
+448 KITK
-462 GKWCIIF
+462 
-469 I
+469 

>member
-1 MEVINS
+1 MDNT
-7 VINYFKNIST
+7 FM
-17 EQILTMFIAIVIV
+17 QAIT
-30 ILFCLLSSLIA
+30 
-41 YGIIKI
+41 
-47 FKWKSKG
+47 G

-439 KSLKSRKKQ
+439 KKPKKSKKTEN
-448 KIKLQNKQINLQIS
+448 KITK
-462 GKWCIIF
+462 
-469 I
+469 

>member
-1 MEVINS
+1 MEVVNS
-7 VINYFKNIST
+7 IINYFKNITT
-17 EQILTMFIAIVIV
+17 EQIITMVIALAII

-54 KEIRENSL
+54 KEIKENSL
-62 YKPLKSVIIWIGL
+62 YKPLKTVVIWVGL
-75 HIAVLT
+75 HIAILT
-81 LGLPNN
+81 LGLPSNVN
-87 LTAICNKIFRIGII
+87 AICNKIFRIGAII
-101 IILAVG
+101 IIAVG
-107 IANIFSPDS
+107 IANMFSPDS
-116 KIFKKIANHR
+116 KIFKKIANHK
-126 RIKGNQTLVNFISK
+126 RIKGNQTLINFISK

-153 VMTELN
+153 VMAELN

-189 GMAIILDKP
+189 GMAIIVDKP

-210 SGTVEDITFRSTR
+210 SGTVEDISFRSTR

-246 YARLP
+246 YAKLP
-251 MRRYSTTLNLALE
+251 MRRFSTTLNLALE
-264 TNSDVVE
+264 TNSNVVE
-271 NIIGKLRFA
+271 NIIGKVKFA

-287 IVSGLMVY
+287 LPNDLNVY
-295 FKNISE
+295 LQKIAD

-316 YNEYLEFCEQI
+316 YYDYLSFCEQV

-333 VLESENVKLTYPTQK
+333 VLESENVKLAYPTQK

-353 KSDFNE
+353 KNDFNE
-359 NSKKTVA
+359 SSKKVTS
-366 KSISN
+366 KSALNN
-371 EKLEELVN
+371 EKIEKMLNEC
-379 TRINK
+379 INK

-390 NGKQQNDKLTSKK
+390 NGKQ
-403 EKSNKKKD
+403 NK
-411 EEISTINRISTKI
+411 
-424 TKSAK
+424 
-429 KVSEAIVKVE
+429 
-439 KSLKSRKKQ
+439 
-448 KIKLQNKQINLQIS
+448 
-462 GKWCIIF
+462 
-469 I
+469 

>member
-1 MEVINS
+1 MEVVNS
-7 VINYFKNIST
+7 IMNYFKNITT
-17 EQILTMFIAIVIV
+17 EQILTMVIALAII

-54 KEIRENSL
+54 KEIKENSL
-62 YKPLKSVIIWIGL
+62 YKPLKTVVIWVGL
-75 HIAVLT
+75 HIAILT
-81 LGLPNN
+81 LGLPSNVN
-87 LTAICNKIFRIGII
+87 AICNKIFRIGAII
-101 IILAVG
+101 IIAVG
-107 IANIFSPDS
+107 IANMFSPDS
-116 KIFKKIANHR
+116 KIFKKIANHK
-126 RIKGNQTLVNFISK
+126 RIKGNQTLINFISK

-145 IYVIAVFL
+145 IYVIAIFL
-153 VMTELN
+153 VMAELN

-189 GMAIILDKP
+189 GMAIIVDKP

-210 SGTVEDITFRSTR
+210 SGTVEDISFRSTR

-246 YARLP
+246 YAKLP
-251 MRRYSTTLNLALE
+251 MRRFSTTLNLALE
-264 TNSDVVE
+264 TNSNVVE
-271 NIIGKLRFA
+271 NIIGKVKFA
-280 LSNTEGV
+280 LSNTDGV
-287 IVSGLMVY
+287 LPNDLNVY
-295 FKNISE
+295 LQKIAD

-316 YNEYLEFCEQI
+316 YYDYLSFCEQV

-333 VLESENVKLTYPTQK
+333 VLESENVKLAYPTQK

-353 KSDFNE
+353 KNVFNE
-359 NSKKTVA
+359 SSKKVTS
-366 KSISN
+366 KSALNN
-371 EKLEELVN
+371 EKIEKMLNEC
-379 TRINK
+379 INK

-390 NGKQQNDKLTSKK
+390 NGKQNKTLGSKNNINKK
-403 EKSNKKKD
+403 ESE

-429 KVSEAIVKVE
+429 RVTDAIVKVE
-439 KSLKSRKKQ
+439 KKPKKSKKKDE
-448 KIKLQNKQINLQIS
+448 KITK
-462 GKWCIIF
+462 
-469 I
+469 

>member
-1 MEVINS
+1 MEVVNS
-7 VINYFKNIST
+7 IMNYFKNITT
-17 EQILTMFIAIVIV
+17 EQILTMVIALAIIL
-30 ILFCLLSSLIA
+30 LFCLLSSLIA

-54 KEIRENSL
+54 KEIKENSL
-62 YKPLKSVIIWIGL
+62 YKPLKTVVIWVGL
-75 HIAVLT
+75 HIAILT
-81 LGLPNN
+81 LGLPSNVN
-87 LTAICNKIFRIGII
+87 AICNKIFRIGAII
-101 IILAVG
+101 IIAVG
-107 IANIFSPDS
+107 IANMFSPDS
-116 KIFKKIANHR
+116 KIFKKIANHK
-126 RIKGNQTLVNFISK
+126 RIKGNQTLINFISK

-153 VMTELN
+153 VMAELN

-189 GMAIILDKP
+189 GMAIIVDKP

-210 SGTVEDITFRSTR
+210 SGTVEDISFRSTR

-246 YARLP
+246 YAKLP
-251 MRRYSTTLNLALE
+251 MRRFSTTLNLALE
-264 TNSDVVE
+264 TNSNVVE
-271 NIIGKLRFA
+271 NIIGKVKFA
-280 LSNTEGV
+280 LSNTDGV
-287 IVSGLMVY
+287 LPNDLNVY
-295 FKNISE
+295 LQKIAD

-316 YNEYLEFCEQI
+316 YYDYLSFCEQV

-333 VLESENVKLTYPTQK
+333 VLESENVKLAYPTQK

-353 KSDFNE
+353 KNDFKE
-359 NSKKTVA
+359 SSKNITS
-366 KSISN
+366 KSALNN
-371 EKLEELVN
+371 EKIEKMLNES
-379 TRINK
+379 INK

-390 NGKQQNDKLTSKK
+390 NGKQNKTLGSKNNINKK
-403 EKSNKKKD
+403 ESE

-429 KVSEAIVKVE
+429 RVTDAIVKVE
-439 KSLKSRKKQ
+439 KKPKKSKKKDE
-448 KIKLQNKQINLQIS
+448 KITK
-462 GKWCIIF
+462 
-469 I
+469 

>member
-1 MEVINS
+1 MEVVNS
-7 VINYFKNIST
+7 IINYFKNITT
-17 EQILTMFIAIVIV
+17 EQIITMVIALVII

-54 KEIRENSL
+54 KEIKENSL
-62 YKPLKSVIIWIGL
+62 YKPLKTVVIWVGL
-75 HIAVLT
+75 HIAILT
-81 LGLPNN
+81 LGLPSNVN
-87 LTAICNKIFRIGII
+87 AICNKIFRIGAII
-101 IILAVG
+101 IIAVG
-107 IANIFSPDS
+107 IANMFSPDS
-116 KIFKKIANHR
+116 KIFKKIANHK
-126 RIKGNQTLVNFISK
+126 RIKGNQTLINFISK

-145 IYVIAVFL
+145 IYVIAIFL
-153 VMTELN
+153 VMAELN

-189 GMAIILDKP
+189 GMAIIVDKP

-210 SGTVEDITFRSTR
+210 SGTVEDISFRSTR

-246 YARLP
+246 YAKLP
-251 MRRYSTTLNLALE
+251 MRRFSTTLNLALE
-264 TNSDVVE
+264 TNSNVVE
-271 NIIGKLRFA
+271 NIIGKVKFA
-280 LSNTEGV
+280 LSNTDGV
-287 IVSGLMVY
+287 LPNDLNVY
-295 FKNISE
+295 LQKIAD

-316 YNEYLEFCEQI
+316 YYDYLSFCEQV

-333 VLESENVKLTYPTQK
+333 VLESENVKLAYPTQK

-353 KSDFNE
+353 KNDFNE
-359 NSKKTVA
+359 SSKKVTS
-366 KSISN
+366 KSALNN
-371 EKLEELVN
+371 EKIEKMLNEC
-379 TRINK
+379 INK

-390 NGKQQNDKLTSKK
+390 NGKQNKTLDGKNNGNKK
-403 EKSNKKKD
+403 ENE

-429 KVSEAIVKVE
+429 RVTDAIVKVE
-439 KSLKSRKKQ
+439 KKPKKSKKKDE
-448 KIKLQNKQINLQIS
+448 KITK
-462 GKWCIIF
+462 
-469 I
+469 